1 MRRLYVSYHTSNVLI
16 YNCWL
21 GNNRVVHIMANF
33 CKDGLVMFHLVIED
47 SEGNRRKINDFPKD
61 VEDVLIDFVKDMEN

>member
-21 GNNRVVHIMANF
+21 GNNRVVLM
-33 CKDGLVMFHLVIED
+33 MFHLVIVD
-47 SEGNRRKINDFPKD
+47 SEGTHTKVYDFPKD